1 MVSFQLYVLAQHK
14 CISSFLAVLFLLQ
27 CLVSQYFKPT
37 IESTFFF
44 FFVGEKGSEA
54 TKLSHQ
60 SLMADVSKSDFISI
74 TSKHVLG
81 NDFHMENVRKYEK
94 LLINTGLIRHVR

>member
-1 MVSFQLYVLAQHK
+1 
-14 CISSFLAVLFLLQ
+14 
-27 CLVSQYFKPT
+27 
-37 IESTFFF
+37 
-44 FFVGEKGSEA
+44 
-54 TKLSHQ
+54 
-60 SLMADVSKSDFISI
+60 MADVSKSDFISI